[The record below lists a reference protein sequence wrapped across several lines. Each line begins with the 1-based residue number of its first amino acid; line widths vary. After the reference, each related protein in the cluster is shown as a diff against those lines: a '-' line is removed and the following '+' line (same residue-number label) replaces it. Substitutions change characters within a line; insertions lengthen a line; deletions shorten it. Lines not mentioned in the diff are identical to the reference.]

1 MQWTPFGRVGQNL
14 DDIPRAKLLPRREAD
29 GNSFEDWARRAR
41 EEATAPAPTDG
52 RQPDG
57 TPSAPAASPQSST
70 KTAEDVPANETTG
83 QPPTSPETSEE
94 VVAET
99 ESASGRTPDLEIEHR
114 GSTEAT
120 PASDSRPLTVSFAT
134 KARTEIPQATSAN
147 SDIGKIGSPPVVP
160 PTVRASQAPA
170 AIVGE
175 TRSPKVAKLEAARAH
190 PVRTTIPVVVTE
202 AQHRA
207 ILRRIALAATET
219 GGEMRLLLEP
229 KHLGSLGVRIVLDGA
244 GLKLELRAERQ
255 EVAALLQGDAET
267 LRREL
272 EQQGLDV
279 HGFDIGTSSRERQQ
293 HAQREFEE
301 RLETE
306 EHVALGMPGAT
317 VTHDASV
324 APTSSDRNLD
334 NPMTRVP
341 AIDTVA

>member
-14 DDIPRAKLLPRREAD
+14 DEIPRAKLIPRREAN
-29 GNSFEDWARRAR
+29 GNSFEDWARKAR
-41 EEATAPAPTDG
+41 EEASVTAGADEPP
-52 RQPDG
+52 PE
-57 TPSAPAASPQSST
+57 ASPASP
-70 KTAEDVPANETTG
+70 TASLQAPRDTASDA
-83 QPPTSPETSEE
+83 PPNDSAEQLHASPEATDT
-94 VVAET
+94 VVET
-99 ESASGRTPDLEIEHR
+99 ESPSERTPDLFVGPRHAIEAPP
-114 GSTEAT
+114 E
-120 PASDSRPLTVSFAT
+120 SDSRAPTVSFGT
-134 KARTEIPQATSAN
+134 KARTATPHVKGVDAN
-147 SDIGKIGSPPVVP
+147 LGKIGTMPVVP
-160 PTVRASQAPA
+160 SVARASQGPAP
-170 AIVGE
+170 IVGE
-175 TRSPKVAKLEAARAH
+175 LRSPKIAKLEAARAH

-229 KHLGSLGVRIVLDGA
+229 KHLGSLGVRIVLEGS

-255 EVAALLQGDAET
+255 EVAALLQSDADT
-267 LRREL
+267 LRHEL

-306 EHVALGMPGAT
+306 EHVALGTPGAT
-317 VTHDASV
+317 VTPDASV